1 MSVINLDFLNPSQPS
16 FFVHFAYENVSQA
29 MIIETLETLDLG
41 VISDVSFKP
50 TTNKKNERGNSIVV
64 HFERWFRNPTS
75 DQARQKLISGESMRI
90 NYTPKAY
97 LQVVAYQPKNKS
109 DTRPLKQPTITFEN
123 DYGPKLGPRHTETHR
138 EPKVKVKH
146 IESKKEQQYK
156 RPKQQQQQQ
165 QQPRYRPST
174 PEGPPPSPLEPQPV
188 VYASTDVHP
197 DIYDKLQM
205 KPSEKVIVSKGIIM
219 PKRRPPAKKPVTF
232 EDSDSSSDDSE
243 SENEILY
250 GDL

>member
-1 MSVINLDFLNPSQPS
+1 MSVINLDFLHPTQPS
-16 FFVHFAYENVSQA
+16 FFVHFAYENVSQS
-29 MIIETLETLDLG
+29 MIVETLETLDLG
-41 VISDVSFKP
+41 IISNVSFKP

-109 DTRPLKQPTITFEN
+109 DPRPLKQPTITFEN
-123 DYGPKLGPRHTETHR
+123 DYGPKLGPRHTETHY
-138 EPKVKVKH
+138 EPKVKSNN
-146 IESKKEQQYK
+146 IKKERQYNRTEQ
-156 RPKQQQQQQ
+156 RPKKQH

-174 PEGPPPSPLEPQPV
+174 PEGPPPSQEPQPV
-188 VYASTDVHP
+188 VYASTDVNP

-205 KPSEKVIVSKGIIM
+205 NPSEKVIVSKGIIM
-219 PKRRPPAKKPVTF
+219 PTKK
-232 EDSDSSSDDSE
+232 
-243 SENEILY
+243 NHQ
-250 GDL
+250 